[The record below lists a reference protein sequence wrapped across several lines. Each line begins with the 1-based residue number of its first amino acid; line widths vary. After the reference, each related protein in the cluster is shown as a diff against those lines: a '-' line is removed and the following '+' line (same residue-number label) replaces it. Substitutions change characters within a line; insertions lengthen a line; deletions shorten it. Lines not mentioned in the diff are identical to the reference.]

1 MTLPDGE
8 PLRWDDPRFTW
19 DGFVPEDNN
28 NEPNTIM
35 PNDNRISA
43 VITDAQVTDI
53 LGHFG
58 SIHSALN
65 FLVNLTP
72 EERRHLVSMGTAR
85 AGMDTDFINAMTA
98 HPTLVP
104 SYVNMTELNKDK
116 ELRRQF
122 ARIIGPAMELCEA
135 LSDTNGLAASD
146 SMMAY
151 LSFYASV
158 KDAARRNVPGAD
170 TVLATLSQ
178 YFPTGRRTAPAKNPA
193 P

>member
-1 MTLPDGE
+1 MILPDGE

-19 DGFVPEDNN
+19 DGFVPEENN
-28 NEPNTIM
+28 TQTNTIM

-43 VITDAQVTDI
+43 ALTDTVVTEV
-53 LGHFG
+53 LGHLG

-72 EERRHLVSMGTAR
+72 EERKSLVSMGVAR

-98 HPTLVP
+98 HPALVP
-104 SYVNMTELNKDK
+104 SYVNMTELQKDK
-116 ELRRQF
+116 ELRRQL

-135 LSDTNGLAASD
+135 LSDTNALAASD
-146 SMMAY
+146 SMTAY

-170 TVLATLSQ
+170 TVLADLAK
-178 YFPTGRRTAPAKNPA
+178 YFPTGRKTAKAKTPSL
-193 P
+193 